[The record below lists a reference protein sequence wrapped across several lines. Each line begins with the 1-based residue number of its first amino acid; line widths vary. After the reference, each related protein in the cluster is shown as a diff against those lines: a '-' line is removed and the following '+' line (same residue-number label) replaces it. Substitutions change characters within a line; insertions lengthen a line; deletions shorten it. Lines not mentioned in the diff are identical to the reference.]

1 MKKPHSLE
9 IVRYDYDGQDII
21 IKMIKVLDVE
31 GKYIKFAK
39 LKDVIPYLSKY
50 PVKFKQHETS
60 K

>member
-9 IVRYDYDGQDII
+9 VVRYEYDGDNII
-21 IKMIKVLDVE
+21 IKMIKVLDE
-31 GKYIKFAK
+31 KGDYIKFAK

-50 PVKFKQHETS
+50 PVKFKN

>member
-21 IKMIKVLDVE
+21 IKMIKVLDAE